1 MKKNI
6 KFTITI
12 VWILLTRWFDAFSTY
27 RHTPDLGKEANPLVS
42 IFGFGWTPLL
52 VVIVVLSIYVIYAY
66 YFATFQTF
74 NLAPSKRGI
83 VLVIL

>member
-27 RHTPDLGKEANPLVS
+27 LHTPDLGKEANPLVS
-42 IFGFGWTPLL
+42 VFGFSWTPLL
-52 VVIVVLSIYVIYAY
+52 VVVVVCSIYAIYTY
-66 YFATFQTF
+66 YLATFQIYNF
-74 NLAPSKRGI
+74 LPKEKG
-83 VLVIL
+83 